1 MDVIT
6 ISKSSL
12 YGYPVITKKGN
23 AMIRLS
29 AFGPFIVISK
39 SSFNRLAHREGCTLT
54 GVIEEITTDSDTYL
68 RVEGDKV
75 SKTPMKVFKSLRF

>member
-39 SSFNRLAHREGCTLT
+39 SSFNRLAH
-54 GVIEEITTDSDTYL
+54 SDTYL
-68 RVEGDKV
+68 QVEGDKV